1 MQSVRLIQF
10 SDLHLF
16 GEASGRLRGVAT
28 LPSLQAVVAEANRRS
43 HRADG
48 ILLTGD
54 LVQDDPE
61 GYRWVR
67 QVFGGSRVPVLCLAG
82 NHDLP
87 DHMRASLRGAPFKLG
102 GHTEFGSWLVVM
114 LDSWVQNDAGG
125 RIGAQQLSYLREV
138 LRAHRSHHV
147 LVSLHHHPI
156 AMRSEWLDRVGLYD
170 SDEFMSIV
178 RQHSNVR
185 GVLWGHVHQS
195 LDSFIH
201 GTRFMA
207 TPATCAQ
214 FEPGSVDFAI
224 DDRPPGYRVLEL
236 MPDGTIATEVCW
248 LENYSQNAGVADP
261 VAQQNS
267 FSAA

>member
-1 MQSVRLIQF
+1 MRSIRLLQF

-16 GEASGRLRGVAT
+16 GDAAGRLRGVAC
-28 LPSLQAVVAEANRRS
+28 LPALQAAVSDAFRRNP
-43 HRADG
+43 RLDA

-67 QVFGGSRVPVLCLAG
+67 HVFGQLNIPVLCLAG

-87 DHMRASLRGAPFKLG
+87 EQMRATLNASPFVIGGATQFDRW
-102 GHTEFGSWLVVM
+102 SVVM
-114 LDSWVQNDAGG
+114 LDSWIANDASGQ
-125 RIGAQQLSYLREV
+125 IGPKQLAYLEDH
-138 LRAHRSHHV
+138 LRTHRDQHV
-147 LVSLHHHPI
+147 IVCVHHHPI
-156 AMRSEWLDRVGLYD
+156 RMQSEWLDHVGLRD
-170 SDEFMSIV
+170 ADEFLGMV
-178 RQHSNVR
+178 RGYPNVR

-201 GTRFMA
+201 GVRFMA

-214 FEPGSVDFAI
+214 FVPGSAQFAI
-224 DDRPPGYRVLEL
+224 DNRPPGYRVLDL

-248 LENYSQNAGVADP
+248 LESYAERIVA
-261 VAQQNS
+261 
-267 FSAA
+267 